1 MKLEFNFGA
10 MTFVHILI
18 YLEAH
23 RDRLADSLAIEM
35 QIIAND
41 YISGNLWEE
50 IDKLKLPKRT
60 ADDLEEMTLDQ
71 LSRQYIMDSG
81 KDWTEDDRAAW
92 KETCIVMIAL
102 FKDSSSKRLI

>member
-1 MKLEFNFGA
+1 MELSIKNYLFAEEDDLEN
-10 MTFVHILI
+10 
-18 YLEAH
+18 
-23 RDRLADSLAIEM
+23 IEE
-35 QIIAND
+35 
-41 YISGNLWEE
+41 L
-50 IDKLKLPKRT
+50 

-71 LSRQYIMDSG
+71 LSCQYIMDSG